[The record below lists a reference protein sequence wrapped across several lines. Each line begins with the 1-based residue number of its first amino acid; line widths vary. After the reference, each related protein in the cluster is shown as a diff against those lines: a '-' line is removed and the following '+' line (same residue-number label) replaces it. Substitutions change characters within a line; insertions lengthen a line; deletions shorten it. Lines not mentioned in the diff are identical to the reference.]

1 MEHKDEQGLIGK
13 DAINESTEMGETPE
27 ISSGALFV
35 KVGIVVLSIIMII
48 GVGVRILPDAVTVS
62 NISSKRDL
70 PIYCVDTEKN
80 HIALSFDSA
89 WDNDDTM
96 KILEILAKYNVKATF
111 FMTGEWVDKY
121 PEDVKAI
128 AKAGHD
134 LGNHSENHKQMSQ
147 LTREECIEEI
157 MKVHQRVKDLTGV
170 EMSLFRPPYGDYSN
184 TLMKAARECGYY
196 TIQWDIDSLDWKDY
210 GVNDIIK
217 RCTQDKNL
225 GKGSIILMHN
235 GAKYTPDALE
245 AVIKGL
251 KEQGYDLVPVS
262 EMIYRDNYVIDQTGR
277 QMMK

>member
-70 PIYCVDTEKN
+70 PIYCVDTEEN

-96 KILEILAKYNVKATF
+96 KILEILAKYYVKATF